1 MTARRVAA
9 LYDVHANLP
18 ALEAVLAER
27 DVQTADVVLVGGDA
41 VVGPFPCETLDALLG
56 LGERAVF
63 IRGNTDRVLGEAATD
78 DPWADRNAW
87 VRDRLGDERVA
98 TITAWPDTLA
108 LEVEGLG
115 RTLFCHGSPRSDMEI
130 LTRLTPPERLRRIL
144 ASAAAADVVVC
155 GHTHVQFDRR
165 FEGKRLVNAGSVGM
179 PYEGEPGARWALLG
193 PDVEL
198 RRTAYGIEAAAE
210 RVRASGFPGADE
222 FAEEY
227 VLTSYSAEEAS
238 QTFEQMAAESA

>member
-9 LYDVHANLP
+9 LYDVHGNLP

-27 DVQTADVVLVGGDA
+27 DVQAADIVLVGGDA

-63 IRGNTDRVLGEAATD
+63 IRGNTDRALGEPAAD

-87 VRDRLGDERVA
+87 VRDRLGDEGVA
-98 TITAWPDTLA
+98 TVTAWPETLT
-108 LEVEGLG
+108 LEVDGLG
-115 RTLFCHGSPRSDMEI
+115 STLFCHGSPRSDTEI

-144 ASAAAADVVVC
+144 ASAAADVVVC
-155 GHTHVQFDRR
+155 GHTHVQFDRHFAR
-165 FEGKRLVNAGSVGM
+165 KRLVNAGSVGM

-198 RRTAYGIEAAAE
+198 RRTAYDVEAAAE
-210 RVRASGFPGADE
+210 RVRASGLPGAGE
-222 FAEEY
+222 FADEY